1 METSFNKEYF
11 DAFDMDEAISKAIRE
26 YDREKSMNQ
35 RDRRLHNTRLLMRN
49 YNKLKEHIDNVND
62 DLEIKVDSTDD
73 EVWITSITRT
83 KLRTM
88 KMMAYIDSA
97 LSIIKE
103 DMKRNCIEYKY
114 KAFELYFIEE
124 ETNEEITEILGCGK
138 NQPRIWSDAVLNELS
153 VLLWGIEAL
162 GM

>member
-1 METSFNKEYF
+1 METSINKEF
-11 DAFDMDEAISKAIRE
+11 DTFDMNEAISKAIRE

-97 LSIIKE
+97 LVIIKE
-103 DMKRNCIEYKY
+103 DMRRNCIEYKY

-124 ETNEEITEILGCGK
+124 KTNEEITEMLGCGK
-138 NQPRIWSDAVLNELS
+138 NQPRIWSDAALNELS

>member
-97 LSIIKE
+97 LAIIKE

-114 KAFELYFIEE
+114 KAFEAYFIEE
-124 ETNEEITEILGCGK
+124 KTNEEITEILGCGK
-138 NQPRIWSDAVLNELS
+138 NQPRIWSDVALNELS
-153 VLLWGIEAL
+153 ILLWGIEAL